1 MPCFGISVWYV
12 MFASTWLLSHP
23 SQAGLCVW
31 PNFFFFLKQKESIGN
46 VSKSFITK
54 RHWSLNGGQEFS
66 WLLIHIEDRR
76 LWGYCWGCFYY
87 WAEHSGS
94 LFVCIQS
101 LATICFLA
109 VYSTWWRK
117 KRRNKESI
125 WKSRFVMKSWCVLHS
140 IHESIVCVWWIY
152 A

>member
-12 MFASTWLLSHP
+12 MFVSIWLLSHP

-31 PNFFFFLKQKESIGN
+31 PNFFFFFLKQKESIGN
-46 VSKSFITK
+46 ISKSFITK

-76 LWGYCWGCFYY
+76 LWGYFWGCFYY
-87 WAEHSGS
+87 WSGHPGS

-101 LATICFLA
+101 LATICFWLSIPYDEGKKGGTKILCENLDLLWNPD
-109 VYSTWWRK
+109 VSSTAY
-117 KRRNKESI
+117 
-125 WKSRFVMKSWCVLHS
+125 MDL
-140 IHESIVCVWWIY
+140 
-152 A
+152 